1 MEDFKEKL
9 ENENFLTYKEVDVP
23 QEDLTMNTMNTTLFK
38 QKYLE
43 GDGKLDST
51 LITDKKVI
59 DAVQEEKERDRNS
72 DI

>member
-1 MEDFKEKL
+1 
-9 ENENFLTYKEVDVP
+9 
-23 QEDLTMNTMNTTLFK
+23 MNTMNTTLFK